1 MNVRYNQSKAA
12 RACGGFT
19 LVEAVFAILAAAV
32 MLIALYASFTTG
44 FSILKVTR
52 EDLRATQIIL
62 DRMERVRL
70 SPYTQLANQ
79 SVYPASLTETNGPGG
94 VAYTVTFTTATNLE
108 SMPPDIDGGYKSKI
122 ALVTVKVSWKS
133 GNVLRER
140 SMQTYVARDGI
151 QSYISR

>member
-1 MNVRYNQSKAA
+1 MNVRHNQSKAA

-19 LVEAVFAILAAAV
+19 LVEAVFAVLASAV

-62 DRMERVRL
+62 DRMEKVRL
-70 SPYTQLANQ
+70 LPYSQLGNP
-79 SVYPASLTETNGPGG
+79 SVYPASTIETNGPGG
-94 VAYTVTFTTATNLE
+94 VAYTVTFTTATNLV
-108 SMPPDIDGGYKSKI
+108 SMPPDIQGGYRSKI
-122 ALVTVKVSWKS
+122 SLVTVKVSWKS

-140 SMQTYVARDGI
+140 SMQTYVARSGI
-151 QSYISR
+151 QSYVTR

>member
-1 MNVRYNQSKAA
+1 MNVRPNQSKVA
-12 RACGGFT
+12 RSCGGFT
-19 LVEAVFAILAAAV
+19 LVEAVFAVLAAAV

-94 VAYTVTFTTATNLE
+94 TAYTVTFATAPRATLSPFYRSNVLE
-108 SMPPDIDGGYKSKI
+108 
-122 ALVTVKVSWKS
+122 VTVEVAWQS
-133 GNVLRER
+133 GNVKRKR
-140 SMQTYVARDGI
+140 SMQTYVARSGI
-151 QSYISR
+151 QSYVTR